1 MGRSWIDDRYFPLVV
16 ASLPRALDELGLE
29 AHFAE
34 SRALLER
41 RQRMFTIT
49 DTSHLGVIPSS
60 TLRRKIA
67 ELSADLDALS
77 AEYTVGTVVIAKD
90 PLLRSGLV
98 SLYWRHPPNYPSE
111 VVATMLE
118 ALDAIPAI
126 YAQTGDALPP
136 QVARYRADYLAG
148 RDES

>member
-16 ASLPRALDELGLE
+16 ASLPRSLDEAGLE

-34 SRALLER
+34 SRVLLER

-49 DTSHLGVIPSS
+49 DISNLEVMPSS
-60 TLRRKIA
+60 ALRLKIA
-67 ELSADLDALS
+67 EFSADLDALS
-77 AEYTVGTVVIAKD
+77 AEYTVGTVVVAND
-90 PLLRSGLV
+90 PLLRSGV
-98 SLYWRHPPNYPSE
+98 VALYWRHPPIYPSV

-118 ALDAIPAI
+118 ALEAVPAI
-126 YAQTGDALPP
+126 YAQTGDPLPP

-148 RDES
+148 HLEP